1 MAAVVSVGAVLVL
14 QLALF
19 PIPFGVWLQGA
30 VLGLLGS
37 LMAVGLG
44 LTYRLNKVINF
55 AQGDLGTAP
64 AVLAVGL
71 IGFSGVNYFLGLAT
85 GLVASLLLT
94 ATAEILVVRRFRRSP
109 RLILTVATI
118 GLSQLLVVLSLLI
131 PRIWG
136 QAPIA
141 TAVAKFP
148 WHLTWHVGPV
158 VFDAD
163 DLVAVIVS
171 LACLAAVSLWFTRS
185 DVGLAVQAVGDRR
198 DRASMLGIPVG
209 RLQSVT
215 WVVAGVLSFVSIFF
229 QATILGLPLDPTY
242 GLTALVTALAAL
254 ALGNFSELPVIAA
267 SAVALGILEQGVAWD
282 DPANP
287 ALGLAVLAGVV
298 FAAIVVRQLLAN
310 RTDREAESSLAL
322 AGSVRELPAR
332 LRDLTEVRVGAPV
345 GALVAFAAAATLPLW
360 LGPGEVIRG
369 SALVVLAIVGCSVVV
384 LTGWSG
390 QVSLGQMSFAAVG
403 ATVGAVALADW
414 HWDLSLALLLAGA
427 AAGAVAVVVGI
438 PTLRLDGMFAAVT
451 TLAFSLAA
459 SGYLLVREEFSW
471 IPQSQLGV
479 PYLFGLSLSSQT
491 AVFEVCLGVL
501 VLVLLALHGLRHSRT
516 GRVLPRAA
524 SQRAGGVGLRR
535 ARPAGQAH
543 RVRPLRFHRRP
554 GRLPL
559 ARGEPVVPGDI
570 VPGAGQLG
578 RVHLDGGRRIGV
590 RLRRHPRCRHRRGQ
604 RHLPA
609 AELAA
614 LPVSDRRAARP
625 HPLPARP
632 GRPLLRPARLGPRGV
647 VPPSSHGRARRP
659 RPGRRGAGPVS
670 RLAKLGG
677 GASLFPL
684 GVLFAIELLDQATQS
699 AFNVLTPNIRD
710 AFHLTNAGILL
721 IVAIA
726 GAAALACTLPIAV
739 LADRT
744 NRVRIALVGALV
756 GAAFSIG
763 LGVAQGVVVATI
775 MLVGVSMGQAVIFP
789 THNSLLADYYPVPA
803 RPRIYSAHRSGINIG
818 AIVGVLLG
826 AGLAAVFS
834 WRAPFFF
841 FAVPIVLVV
850 IVGLRLRE
858 PPRGRHEQL
867 ELSEQMLASERG
879 EPAPLDDA
887 PSPTLTVVPDS
898 VAALDVPVEAPPSL
912 GEAWRTVWKIGVL
925 RRIFIALPFLAAA
938 IAGFTS
944 LASLQY
950 QETFHLDAVQRAYL
964 IAPIQV
970 FDLLGLAVGAVI
982 ATRLARR
989 DIGLVF
995 RMLAVASMVAAGFAV
1010 LFALAPTVPLAFV
1023 GNAGIDFSL
1032 AIVGPGVLASL
1043 SIAIPSRV
1051 RSVGFSIGALFVLP
1065 GFLVLPSVGAL
1076 GDAVGFRYGLLILVP
1091 IFVIGG
1097 LIVASAGGLI
1107 GRDVQDV
1114 WNSMRT
1120 RTQML
1125 VDRQAGRLPL
1135 LAVRELNVGYDGVV
1149 VLDDVAIDI
1158 GEGEIVALV
1167 GTNGAGKSTLLRAI
1181 GGVVEADHGAIVF
1194 DGRDITHLP
1203 PDEIAR
1209 LGVAQVPG
1217 GEGIFPNLRV
1227 EDNLRVAAWQGR
1239 RRGEHDADMI
1249 DEALSAFPTLDSRR
1263 DERAAN
1269 LSGGQQQM
1277 LALAM
1282 ATITRPKLFL
1292 IDELSLGLSPIVVE
1306 QLLGAIETMRQGGT
1320 AILLVEQSM
1329 NVAVAVADRVYVMET
1344 GVVRFSGTAEE
1355 LAAHPELLWSVYL
1368 DKAAKAMESPPP
1380 ALGAPSGAGRGL
1392 TEVEVRGL
1400 SLSFGGNNALN
1411 DVSLHADHGEIVGI
1425 IGPNGAG
1432 KTTLFDVVSGF
1443 LRPDTGSVELA
1454 GLDVTDRTASAR
1466 ARLGLGRSFQ
1476 DSRLF
1481 SGLTVRDAVA
1491 VSLERFT
1498 DVSDPFNAIL
1508 RLPLQV
1514 RTEAAVMERVD
1525 ELLDLFGLDRYAD
1538 NLVSELSTGSRRLV
1552 DLAAVVAHQPSVVLL
1567 DEPSSGVAQREVEA
1581 MVGLLRNVRDRLN
1594 ATMLVVEHDIA
1605 FIAEL
1610 ADRLVAMDQGAV
1622 LTSGA
1627 PRHVLESPLVGEAFL
1642 GSDPLALSRSGAAT
1656 TTTEVDPP

>member
-1 MAAVVSVGAVLVL
+1 MS
-14 QLALF
+14 
-19 PIPFGVWLQGA
+19 
-30 VLGLLGS
+30 
-37 LMAVGLG
+37 
-44 LTYRLNKVINF
+44 
-55 AQGDLGTAP
+55 
-64 AVLAVGL
+64 
-71 IGFSGVNYFLGLAT
+71 
-85 GLVASLLLT
+85 
-94 ATAEILVVRRFRRSP
+94 
-109 RLILTVATI
+109 
-118 GLSQLLVVLSLLI
+118 
-131 PRIWG
+131 
-136 QAPIA
+136 
-141 TAVAKFP
+141 
-148 WHLTWHVGPV
+148 
-158 VFDAD
+158 
-163 DLVAVIVS
+163 
-171 LACLAAVSLWFTRS
+171 
-185 DVGLAVQAVGDRR
+185 
-198 DRASMLGIPVG
+198 
-209 RLQSVT
+209 
-215 WVVAGVLSFVSIFF
+215 
-229 QATILGLPLDPTY
+229 
-242 GLTALVTALAAL
+242 
-254 ALGNFSELPVIAA
+254 
-267 SAVALGILEQGVAWD
+267 
-282 DPANP
+282 
-287 ALGLAVLAGVV
+287 
-298 FAAIVVRQLLAN
+298 
-310 RTDREAESSLAL
+310 
-322 AGSVRELPAR
+322 R
-332 LRDLTEVRVGAPV
+332 LR
-345 GALVAFAAAATLPLW
+345 
-360 LGPGEVIRG
+360 
-369 SALVVLAIVGCSVVV
+369 
-384 LTGWSG
+384 
-390 QVSLGQMSFAAVG
+390 M
-403 ATVGAVALADW
+403 
-414 HWDLSLALLLAGA
+414 
-427 AAGAVAVVVGI
+427 
-438 PTLRLDGMFAAVT
+438 
-451 TLAFSLAA
+451 
-459 SGYLLVREEFSW
+459 
-471 IPQSQLGV
+471 
-479 PYLFGLSLSSQT
+479 
-491 AVFEVCLGVL
+491 
-501 VLVLLALHGLRHSRT
+501 
-516 GRVLPRAA
+516 
-524 SQRAGGVGLRR
+524 
-535 ARPAGQAH
+535 
-543 RVRPLRFHRRP
+543 
-554 GRLPL
+554 
-559 ARGEPVVPGDI
+559 
-570 VPGAGQLG
+570 
-578 RVHLDGGRRIGV
+578 
-590 RLRRHPRCRHRRGQ
+590 
-604 RHLPA
+604 
-609 AELAA
+609 
-614 LPVSDRRAARP
+614 
-625 HPLPARP
+625 
-632 GRPLLRPARLGPRGV
+632 
-647 VPPSSHGRARRP
+647 
-659 RPGRRGAGPVS
+659 
-670 RLAKLGG
+670 LGG

-726 GAAALACTLPIAV
+726 GAAALGCTLPIAV

-763 LGVAQGVVVATI
+763 LGTAQTVVVATI

-803 RPRIYSAHRSGINIG
+803 RPRVYSAHRSGISIG
-818 AIVGVLLG
+818 AIIGVLLG
-826 AGLAAVFS
+826 AGLAAAFT

-841 FAVPIVLVV
+841 FAVPIVIVV

-867 ELSEQMLASERG
+867 ELGEQMLASERG
-879 EPAPLDDA
+879 EPALLADA
-887 PSPTLTVVPDS
+887 AAAPEAGNTA
-898 VAALDVPVEAPPSL
+898 VAIDIPVEAAPSL

-950 QETFHLDAVQRAYL
+950 QETFHLDAVERAYL

-989 DIGLVF
+989 GIGLVF
-995 RMLAVASMVAAGFAV
+995 RMLAVASLVAAGFAV
-1010 LFALAPTVPLAFV
+1010 LFALAPNVPLAFI
-1023 GNAGIDFSL
+1023 GNAGIDASL

-1043 SIAIPSRV
+1043 SLAIPSRV

-1065 GFLVLPSVGAL
+1065 GFLVLPIVGAL

-1091 IFVIGG
+1091 IFAIGG
-1097 LIVASAGGLI
+1097 LIVASAGSLI
-1107 GRDVQDV
+1107 ERDVRDV
-1114 WNSMRT
+1114 WTSMRT
-1120 RTQML
+1120 RNQML
-1125 VDRQAGRLPL
+1125 MDRHAGRLPL
-1135 LAVRELNVGYDGVV
+1135 LAVRELNVGYDGVA
-1149 VLDDVAIDI
+1149 VLADVAIEI

-1194 DGRDITHLP
+1194 DGRDITHRP

-1209 LGVAQVPG
+1209 LGIAQVPG

-1239 RRGEHDADMI
+1239 RRGEQDADMI
-1249 DEALSAFPTLDSRR
+1249 DEALTAFPTLASRR

-1306 QLLGAIETMRQGGT
+1306 QLLGAIESMRQAGT

-1344 GVVRFSGTAEE
+1344 GVVRFSGTADE
-1355 LAAHPELLWSVYL
+1355 LAAHPELLWSIYL
-1368 DKAAKAMESPPP
+1368 QKASDTLGTQAVTAP
-1380 ALGAPSGAGRGL
+1380 AAGAGRAEL
-1392 TEVEVRGL
+1392 EVRGI
-1400 SLSFGGNNALN
+1400 SLHFGGNAALD

-1443 LRPDTGSVELA
+1443 LRPDAGRVELA
-1454 GLDVTDRTASAR
+1454 GVDVTDRTASAR

-1481 SGLTVRDAVA
+1481 AGLTVRDALA

-1514 RTEAAVMERVD
+1514 RTEAAVMERVA

-1581 MVGLLRNVRDRLN
+1581 MVGLLRNVRDRLD

-1610 ADRLVAMDQGAV
+1610 ADRLVAMDRGAV
-1622 LTSGA
+1622 LAVGT
-1627 PRHVLESPLVGEAFL
+1627 PRDVLESPLVGEAFL
-1642 GSDPLALSRSGAAT
+1642 GSDPLALSRSGTAGGMT
-1656 TTTEVDPP
+1656 TTTEGRP

>member
-1 MAAVVSVGAVLVL
+1 
-14 QLALF
+14 
-19 PIPFGVWLQGA
+19 
-30 VLGLLGS
+30 
-37 LMAVGLG
+37 
-44 LTYRLNKVINF
+44 
-55 AQGDLGTAP
+55 
-64 AVLAVGL
+64 
-71 IGFSGVNYFLGLAT
+71 
-85 GLVASLLLT
+85 
-94 ATAEILVVRRFRRSP
+94 
-109 RLILTVATI
+109 
-118 GLSQLLVVLSLLI
+118 
-131 PRIWG
+131 
-136 QAPIA
+136 
-141 TAVAKFP
+141 
-148 WHLTWHVGPV
+148 
-158 VFDAD
+158 
-163 DLVAVIVS
+163 
-171 LACLAAVSLWFTRS
+171 
-185 DVGLAVQAVGDRR
+185 
-198 DRASMLGIPVG
+198 
-209 RLQSVT
+209 
-215 WVVAGVLSFVSIFF
+215 
-229 QATILGLPLDPTY
+229 
-242 GLTALVTALAAL
+242 
-254 ALGNFSELPVIAA
+254 
-267 SAVALGILEQGVAWD
+267 
-282 DPANP
+282 
-287 ALGLAVLAGVV
+287 
-298 FAAIVVRQLLAN
+298 
-310 RTDREAESSLAL
+310 
-322 AGSVRELPAR
+322 
-332 LRDLTEVRVGAPV
+332 
-345 GALVAFAAAATLPLW
+345 
-360 LGPGEVIRG
+360 
-369 SALVVLAIVGCSVVV
+369 
-384 LTGWSG
+384 
-390 QVSLGQMSFAAVG
+390 
-403 ATVGAVALADW
+403 
-414 HWDLSLALLLAGA
+414 
-427 AAGAVAVVVGI
+427 
-438 PTLRLDGMFAAVT
+438 
-451 TLAFSLAA
+451 
-459 SGYLLVREEFSW
+459 
-471 IPQSQLGV
+471 
-479 PYLFGLSLSSQT
+479 
-491 AVFEVCLGVL
+491 
-501 VLVLLALHGLRHSRT
+501 
-516 GRVLPRAA
+516 
-524 SQRAGGVGLRR
+524 
-535 ARPAGQAH
+535 
-543 RVRPLRFHRRP
+543 
-554 GRLPL
+554 
-559 ARGEPVVPGDI
+559 
-570 VPGAGQLG
+570 
-578 RVHLDGGRRIGV
+578 
-590 RLRRHPRCRHRRGQ
+590 
-604 RHLPA
+604 
-609 AELAA
+609 
-614 LPVSDRRAARP
+614 
-625 HPLPARP
+625 
-632 GRPLLRPARLGPRGV
+632 
-647 VPPSSHGRARRP
+647 
-659 RPGRRGAGPVS
+659 VS

-684 GVLFAIELLDQATQS
+684 GVLFGIELLDQATQS

-763 LGVAQGVVVATI
+763 LGVAQGIVVAAI
-775 MLVGVSMGQAVIFP
+775 MLVGISMGQAVIFP

-803 RPRIYSAHRSGINIG
+803 RPRIYSAHRSGISIG
-818 AIVGVLLG
+818 AIIGVLLG
-826 AGLAAVFS
+826 AGLASLFS
-834 WRAPFFF
+834 WRAPFFV
-841 FAVPIVLVV
+841 FAVPIVIVV
-850 IVGLRLRE
+850 AVGLRLRE

-867 ELSEQMLASERG
+867 ELSEQMVASERG
-879 EPAPLDDA
+879 EPAPLAD
-887 PSPTLTVVPDS
+887 VVVD
-898 VAALDVPVEAPPSL
+898 VDVPVEPPPSL

-964 IAPIQV
+964 IAPIQL

-995 RMLAVASMVAAGFAV
+995 RMLAVASLVASGFAV
-1010 LFALAPTVPLAFV
+1010 LFALAPNVPLAFV
-1023 GNAGIDFSL
+1023 GNAGIDASL

-1043 SIAIPSRV
+1043 SLAIPSRV

-1091 IFVIGG
+1091 IFAIGG

-1114 WNSMRT
+1114 WTSMRT

-1125 VDRQAGRLPL
+1125 ADRQAGQLPL
-1135 LAVRELNVGYDGVV
+1135 LAVRELSVGYDGVV
-1149 VLDDVAIDI
+1149 VLADVAIEI

-1249 DEALSAFPTLDSRR
+1249 DEALAAFPLLASRR
-1263 DERAAN
+1263 EERAAN

-1292 IDELSLGLSPIVVE
+1292 IDELSLGLSPLVVE
-1306 QLLGAIETMRQGGT
+1306 QLLGAIESMRQAGT

-1344 GVVRFSGTAEE
+1344 GVVRFSGTADE
-1355 LAAHPELLWSVYL
+1355 LAAHPELLWSVYVQ
-1368 DKAAKAMESPPP
+1368 KASEALAAP
-1380 ALGAPSGAGRGL
+1380 AVGAATPNGLGRP
-1392 TEVEVRGL
+1392 EVEVREL
-1400 SLSFGGNNALN
+1400 SLSFGGNNALH
-1411 DVSLHADHGEIVGI
+1411 DVSMHADHGEIVGI

-1443 LRPDTGSVELA
+1443 LHADAGRVELA
-1454 GLDVTDRTASAR
+1454 GIDVTDRTASAR

-1498 DVSDPFNAIL
+1498 DVRDPFNAML

-1514 RTEAAVMERVD
+1514 RTEAAVMQRVD
-1525 ELLDLFGLDRYAD
+1525 ELLDLFGLDRYAERF
-1538 NLVSELSTGSRRLV
+1538 VSELSTGSRRLV

-1581 MVGLLRNVRDRLN
+1581 MVGLLRTVRDRLD

-1610 ADRLVAMDQGAV
+1610 ADRVVAMDRGTV
-1622 LTSGA
+1622 LTSGP
-1627 PRHVLESPLVGEAFL
+1627 PRDVLASPLVVEAFL
-1642 GSDPLALSRSGAAT
+1642 GSNSLVLSRSGAAATPT
-1656 TTTEVDPP
+1656 TTTEVDPK

>member
-1 MAAVVSVGAVLVL
+1 M
-14 QLALF
+14 
-19 PIPFGVWLQGA
+19 
-30 VLGLLGS
+30 
-37 LMAVGLG
+37 
-44 LTYRLNKVINF
+44 
-55 AQGDLGTAP
+55 
-64 AVLAVGL
+64 
-71 IGFSGVNYFLGLAT
+71 
-85 GLVASLLLT
+85 
-94 ATAEILVVRRFRRSP
+94 
-109 RLILTVATI
+109 
-118 GLSQLLVVLSLLI
+118 
-131 PRIWG
+131 
-136 QAPIA
+136 
-141 TAVAKFP
+141 
-148 WHLTWHVGPV
+148 
-158 VFDAD
+158 
-163 DLVAVIVS
+163 
-171 LACLAAVSLWFTRS
+171 
-185 DVGLAVQAVGDRR
+185 
-198 DRASMLGIPVG
+198 
-209 RLQSVT
+209 
-215 WVVAGVLSFVSIFF
+215 
-229 QATILGLPLDPTY
+229 
-242 GLTALVTALAAL
+242 
-254 ALGNFSELPVIAA
+254 
-267 SAVALGILEQGVAWD
+267 
-282 DPANP
+282 
-287 ALGLAVLAGVV
+287 
-298 FAAIVVRQLLAN
+298 
-310 RTDREAESSLAL
+310 
-322 AGSVRELPAR
+322 
-332 LRDLTEVRVGAPV
+332 
-345 GALVAFAAAATLPLW
+345 
-360 LGPGEVIRG
+360 
-369 SALVVLAIVGCSVVV
+369 
-384 LTGWSG
+384 
-390 QVSLGQMSFAAVG
+390 
-403 ATVGAVALADW
+403 
-414 HWDLSLALLLAGA
+414 
-427 AAGAVAVVVGI
+427 
-438 PTLRLDGMFAAVT
+438 
-451 TLAFSLAA
+451 
-459 SGYLLVREEFSW
+459 
-471 IPQSQLGV
+471 
-479 PYLFGLSLSSQT
+479 
-491 AVFEVCLGVL
+491 
-501 VLVLLALHGLRHSRT
+501 
-516 GRVLPRAA
+516 
-524 SQRAGGVGLRR
+524 
-535 ARPAGQAH
+535 
-543 RVRPLRFHRRP
+543 
-554 GRLPL
+554 
-559 ARGEPVVPGDI
+559 
-570 VPGAGQLG
+570 
-578 RVHLDGGRRIGV
+578 
-590 RLRRHPRCRHRRGQ
+590 
-604 RHLPA
+604 
-609 AELAA
+609 
-614 LPVSDRRAARP
+614 
-625 HPLPARP
+625 
-632 GRPLLRPARLGPRGV
+632 
-647 VPPSSHGRARRP
+647 
-659 RPGRRGAGPVS
+659 S

-726 GAAALACTLPIAV
+726 GAAALGCTLPIAV

-763 LGVAQGVVVATI
+763 LGTAQTVVVATI

-803 RPRIYSAHRSGINIG
+803 RPRVYSAHRSGISIG
-818 AIVGVLLG
+818 AIIGVLLG
-826 AGLAAVFS
+826 AGLAAAFT

-841 FAVPIVLVV
+841 FAVPIVVV
-850 IVGLRLRE
+850 VVVGLRLRE

-867 ELSEQMLASERG
+867 ELGEQMLASERG
-879 EPAPLDDA
+879 EPALLADA
-887 PSPTLTVVPDS
+887 AGAPEAGTGA
-898 VAALDVPVEAPPSL
+898 VAIDVPVEAAPSL

-950 QETFHLDAVQRAYL
+950 QETFHLDAVERAYL

-989 DIGLVF
+989 GIGLVF
-995 RMLAVASMVAAGFAV
+995 RMLAVASLVAAGFAV
-1010 LFALAPTVPLAFV
+1010 LFALAPNVPVAFI
-1023 GNAGIDFSL
+1023 GNAGIDASL

-1043 SIAIPSRV
+1043 SLAIPSRV

-1065 GFLVLPSVGAL
+1065 GFLVLPIVGAL

-1091 IFVIGG
+1091 IFAIGG
-1097 LIVASAGGLI
+1097 LIVASAGSLI
-1107 GRDVQDV
+1107 EHDVRDV
-1114 WNSMRT
+1114 WTSMRT
-1120 RTQML
+1120 RNQML
-1125 VDRQAGRLPL
+1125 MDRHAGRLPL

-1149 VLDDVAIDI
+1149 VLADVAIEI

-1209 LGVAQVPG
+1209 LGIAQVPG

-1227 EDNLRVAAWQGR
+1227 EENLRVAAWQGR
-1239 RRGEHDADMI
+1239 RRGEHDTDMI
-1249 DEALSAFPTLDSRR
+1249 DEALAAFPTLASRR

-1306 QLLGAIETMRQGGT
+1306 QLLGAIESMRQAGT

-1344 GVVRFSGTAEE
+1344 GIVRFSGTAEE
-1355 LAAHPELLWSVYL
+1355 LAAHPELLWSIYL
-1368 DKAAKAMESPPP
+1368 QKASEK
-1380 ALGAPSGAGRGL
+1380 LGAQGVAAPAAGAGRAEL
-1392 TEVEVRGL
+1392 EVRGI
-1400 SLSFGGNNALN
+1400 SLHFGGNAALD

-1443 LRPDTGSVELA
+1443 LRPDTGVVELA
-1454 GLDVTDRTASAR
+1454 GVDVTDRTASAR

-1481 SGLTVRDAVA
+1481 AGLTVRDALA

-1514 RTEAAVMERVD
+1514 RTEAAVMERVA

-1581 MVGLLRNVRDRLN
+1581 MVGLLRNVRDRLD

-1610 ADRLVAMDQGAV
+1610 ADALVAMDRGAV
-1622 LTSGA
+1622 LAVGP

-1642 GSDPLALSRSGAAT
+1642 GSDPLALTRSGAAGTT
-1656 TTTEVDPP
+1656 TTTEGDR